1 MSTVRMSMRLMDE
14 IKQAAQ
20 KKFDR
25 TNPKTPYPETLADEI
40 YDDLLAGKLDKVSKV
55 VEKELNGVVK
65 FKTTDCKNLKMTSIK
80 KDVHGEKNKETFSLM
95 FTSSRTVPKFVVD
108 SGWDPEVSVFVDN
121 NYKAFKTCEK
131 IKEDNRQLSTRRAEF
146 LNNISDT
153 LDKFTTLNQ
162 CLKAFPAIKDL
173 VDHDYIEKVNKKD
186 ERKAKQ
192 EKLQQEVETNLSELK
207 EVLLEDKLL
216 GDD

>member
-20 KKFDR
+20 RKFDR

-65 FKTTDCKNLKMTSIK
+65 FKTKECKNLKMTSIK
-80 KDVHGEKNKETFSLM
+80 KDVHGDNVKETFSLM
-95 FTSSRTVPKFVVD
+95 FTSARTVPKFVVD
-108 SGWDPEVSVFVDN
+108 NSWDPEVAVFVDN

-131 IKEDNRQLSTRRAEF
+131 IKESNRQLSTRRTEF
-146 LNNISDT
+146 LSNISDT

-192 EKLQQEVETNLSELK
+192 QQLQQEVETNLSELK
-207 EVLLEDKLL
+207 EVLFEDKLL